1 MIDKVPGFGWIKL
14 LILLLSIAHLLWTI
28 APPFILGDVN
38 DSKGRLIIWQDE
50 FNGDSLNTRN
60 WKHIISGWRGG
71 NKFD

>member
-1 MIDKVPGFGWIKL
+1 MIDKVPCFCWIKL
-14 LILLLSIAHLLWTI
+14 LILLLLTI

-38 DSKGRLIIWQDE
+38 DSKGRLIILQDE